1 MDRLIELKG
10 GKKLSLEKVHQL
22 VGKIN
27 GIIYARV
34 STTDQ
39 AKKGYSLTSQK
50 QLCIELA
57 KTKFHYTEDE
67 LITIIE
73 DGRMGDDPNRPGLNY
88 VLYLLE
94 QGVGKKLI
102 MLHPDRLTRDNT
114 LQGIIS
120 RKVWSMGVDIEFVE
134 FDVNPNDPESM
145 LMYNIQGSIAQ
156 YNKAKI
162 LANARRGRIAKAKKG
177 EIPNFRRLYGYHY
190 NKQLKTV
197 DINMEEKSTY
207 LKMVDMLLQQKM
219 SCNQIAQTL
228 SQKGIEGPNGSIWY
242 QSTVTR
248 ILRNESYTGRYY
260 YGKTKVVQKNGKK
273 EQIPRPKE
281 EWILIEIPR
290 IIDDMTYDRIQQA
303 IDQFRTKQG
312 RKSNDYLLSRIVI
325 CGRCHGAVGAGVTS
339 KSKQRIL
346 KYYVCR
352 KKQSKGYK
360 VGSAE
365 SVHHCKGKNWRV
377 DIVDSLVWNW
387 CKHKMLQMD
396 TVNESV
402 IKTMYKLEEDTMN
415 WKKEI
420 DSIKKRVTQL
430 QKERSNYVKLFVK
443 EKISELYFD
452 ECVQQI
458 DKRIN
463 NYLDKKRYI
472 YEKNIKKGKVSEEE
486 YIHENRLYIQTLIKH
501 TLTPEEKRRA
511 INIFVKQVIL
521 YDDDTIEIIPR

>member
-1 MDRLIELKG
+1 
-10 GKKLSLEKVHQL
+10 
-22 VGKIN
+22 
-27 GIIYARV
+27 
-34 STTDQ
+34 
-39 AKKGYSLTSQK
+39 
-50 QLCIELA
+50 
-57 KTKFHYTEDE
+57 
-67 LITIIE
+67 
-73 DGRMGDDPNRPGLNY
+73 
-88 VLYLLE
+88 
-94 QGVGKKLI
+94 
-102 MLHPDRLTRDNT
+102 
-114 LQGIIS
+114 
-120 RKVWSMGVDIEFVE
+120 
-134 FDVNPNDPESM
+134 
-145 LMYNIQGSIAQ
+145 
-156 YNKAKI
+156 
-162 LANARRGRIAKAKKG
+162 
-177 EIPNFRRLYGYHY
+177 
-190 NKQLKTV
+190 
-197 DINMEEKSTY
+197 
-207 LKMVDMLLQQKM
+207 MLLQQKM

-360 VGSAE
+360 IGSAE